1 MKTLRNTLIIVM
13 VAISLG
19 FVNVFAQKKVE
30 KFKARMVVE
39 RMSMV
44 NEKVRNQSEEAL
56 RNVITDV
63 LSNATIYESGRVNI
77 VFKVSGGKRVEV
89 LNVFGTNPALVSS
102 VKYEIGK
109 SIIMVPEAL
118 EGKYMIAVLF

>member
-1 MKTLRNTLIIVM
+1 MKTLRNTLIIAM

-30 KFKARMVVE
+30 KLKSHLVVE
-39 RMSMV
+39 RMAAV
-44 NEKVRNQSEEAL
+44 NEKVRNQSEDAI

-63 LSNATIYESGRVNI
+63 LNSSMIYETGKVQI
-77 VFKVSGGKRVEV
+77 VFKVSNDKRIEV

-102 VKYEIGK
+102 VRYEIGK
-109 SIIMVPEAL
+109 TIILVPEAL
-118 EGKYMIAVLF
+118 EGKYMISVLF